1 MSARAARAAGVS
13 TTLERTAPVSR
24 LGTGWEGTVLFLIA
38 MALLS
43 FGLVIVYSASA
54 VMAQGMGLPGHY
66 FVVRQ
71 AAGGAAGLVVLAAVA
86 QMDYRRLRR
95 LAWPLLGVVL
105 VALLVVVLPG
115 MGALAPRVNGARRWL
130 ALGPVTVQPS
140 EAAKLVLIVWTATLA
155 VKKQDDLHSLSKGLL
170 PFLLVWGIAAGLIL
184 LEPNMS
190 TALLTVLLSG
200 MVVYAAGARIGH
212 FLVLAALG
220 FPLVWT
226 QVAQVGYRFRRFAA
240 FMDPASDPTGMSYQI
255 NQALIALGSGGILG
269 RGFGQGQ
276 QKFGFLPEP
285 HNDFI
290 LAMIGE
296 EWGLLG
302 LLFVVVL
309 FTAFAL
315 VGYRVARQAPDLF
328 GSLLAA
334 GATNLIVIQA
344 LLHMAVNLALVPT
357 TGVTLPLVSY
367 GRSSLIISLAAVG
380 VVISVA
386 RVSDR
391 QRRAGRS
398 A

>member
-1 MSARAARAAGVS
+1 MTAHAVRSGVS
-13 TTLERTAPVSR
+13 ASLERTAPVSR
-24 LGTGWEGTVLFLIA
+24 LGRGWEGTVLFLIA

-43 FGLVIVYSASA
+43 FGLVMVYSASA

-71 AAGGAAGLVVLAAVA
+71 AMGGAVGLVVLAVVA
-86 QMDYRRLRR
+86 QMDYRRFRR
-95 LAWPLLGVVL
+95 LAWPLLGIVIL
-105 VALLVVVLPG
+105 SLMVVVLPG
-115 MGALAPRVNGARRWL
+115 VGRLAPTVNGARRWL
-130 ALGPVTVQPS
+130 VVGPVRVQPS
-140 EAAKLVLIVWTATLA
+140 EAAKFALIVWTAALA
-155 VKKQDDLHSLSKGLL
+155 VKKQDELHSLTRGLL
-170 PFLLVWGIAAGLIL
+170 PFLLVWGLVAGLIM

-190 TALLTVLLSG
+190 TALFTVMLAAL
-200 MVVYAAGARIGH
+200 VVYAAGARIGH
-212 FLVLAALG
+212 FLVLAVLG

-226 QVAQVGYRFRRFAA
+226 QVSQVGYRFRRLAA
-240 FMDPASDPTGMSYQI
+240 FMDPAKDPAGMSYQI
-255 NQALIALGSGGILG
+255 NQALIALGSGGVLG

-296 EWGLLG
+296 EWGVLG
-302 LLFVVVL
+302 LVFIVTLFV
-309 FTAFAL
+309 AFAL

-334 GATNLIVIQA
+334 GATNLVVIQA

-357 TGVTLPLVSY
+357 TGITLPLVSY

-391 QRRAGRS
+391 RRRAGG
-398 A
+398 AA